1 MNAVTIK
8 AQLNKEYIRSGQQ
21 TVYLMVEIQTSEGKD
36 DGGRTP
42 VNIGFVL
49 DRSGSMA
56 GDKLAYT
63 KQAVSYAVG
72 HLRPGDYGSLTV
84 YDNEVETLLPSQHI
98 LSKDAVKGIVSR
110 IFPGGSTNLSGGL
123 IAGYREVMK
132 HNQPGQTN
140 RVLLLTDGLA
150 NAGITDKD
158 ILCHRAQ
165 KMREMGV
172 AVTTL
177 GVGND
182 FDEDLLTAMAE
193 ESGGNYY
200 FIENTDMIP
209 RIFAQELESLLSVV
223 AQNVKLRF
231 ASSSACQ
238 VTKVWG
244 YQPGGDTAVTM
255 NLPDL
260 FSSDHKYIMLE
271 LTVHSEAAGKT
282 ELGSLTLSYDEA
294 GEELKDVSCH
304 IDLAVEAT
312 EDPLLL
318 AQPEKPEVI
327 VQLALS
333 RSADIKE
340 EAIRLADEGQVEAAA
355 TILKNQQEA
364 IKAACDLSPS
374 AELAE
379 LTAEYDNL
387 SEALIAM
394 ERREYNA
401 VMRKK
406 MSFQS
411 YQRRR
416 NQK

>member
-1 MNAVTIK
+1 
-8 AQLNKEYIRSGQQ
+8 
-21 TVYLMVEIQTSEGKD
+21 
-36 DGGRTP
+36 
-42 VNIGFVL
+42 
-49 DRSGSMA
+49 
-56 GDKLAYT
+56 
-63 KQAVSYAVG
+63 
-72 HLRPGDYGSLTV
+72 
-84 YDNEVETLLPSQHI
+84 
-98 LSKDAVKGIVSR
+98 
-110 IFPGGSTNLSGGL
+110 
-123 IAGYREVMK
+123 
-132 HNQPGQTN
+132 
-140 RVLLLTDGLA
+140 
-150 NAGITDKD
+150 
-158 ILCHRAQ
+158 
-165 KMREMGV
+165 
-172 AVTTL
+172 
-177 GVGND
+177 
-182 FDEDLLTAMAE
+182 
-193 ESGGNYY
+193 
-200 FIENTDMIP
+200 
-209 RIFAQELESLLSVV
+209 
-223 AQNVKLRF
+223 
-231 ASSSACQ
+231 
-238 VTKVWG
+238 
-244 YQPGGDTAVTM
+244 M

-260 FSSDHKYIMLE
+260 FSSDHKFIMLE

-355 TILKNQQEA
+355 TILKVQQEA

-374 AELAE
+374 AELVE
-379 LTAEYDNL
+379 LTAEFDNL

-401 VMRKK
+401 IMRKK